1 MTQEFLK
8 ASAVLVALVLRGDG
22 ASAQRDAHAG
32 AAKQPGFSYT
42 MTATSESGAGVRMGI
57 TGGEGSRRYVA
68 HAVVGP
74 HRGRMDIVDGSVP
87 DLFARGDYLLF
98 DSTEIAIVHPATSTF
113 ALLTEQTTR
122 ATGAIDTSDVKM
134 KVSDE
139 KVRLDSIGPG
149 DTISTYPTTHF
160 RMTLGFN
167 MDVEAMMAR
176 SRFGS
181 EAVTDYWVAS
191 IPGMMSNPLLRSNGL
206 AGSHGV
212 PGMLRELSLR
222 VDSASQRMGR
232 TVVLRSSSVT
242 RVVVG
247 QGATIESHNAV
258 QVSDLQRASVD
269 EHSFIVPLSYKVV
282 AIPGLPADSLG
293 DGVKWKTP
301 PPGR

>member
-1 MTQEFLK
+1 MSMTDV
-8 ASAVLVALVLRGDG
+8 SDVAV
-22 ASAQRDAHAG
+22 
-32 AAKQPGFSYT
+32 
-42 MTATSESGAGVRMGI
+42 
-57 TGGEGSRRYVA
+57 
-68 HAVVGP
+68 
-74 HRGRMDIVDGSVP
+74 
-87 DLFARGDYLLF
+87 
-98 DSTEIAIVHPATSTF
+98 
-113 ALLTEQTTR
+113 
-122 ATGAIDTSDVKM
+122 DTSKM

-242 RVVVG
+242 RVLTRIALRG
-247 QGATIESHNAV
+247 SSAWPASCAGRHAPRRRR
-258 QVSDLQRASVD
+258 RAWS
-269 EHSFIVPLSYKVV
+269 S
-282 AIPGLPADSLG
+282 PACC
-293 DGVKWKTP
+293 
-301 PPGR
+301 GR